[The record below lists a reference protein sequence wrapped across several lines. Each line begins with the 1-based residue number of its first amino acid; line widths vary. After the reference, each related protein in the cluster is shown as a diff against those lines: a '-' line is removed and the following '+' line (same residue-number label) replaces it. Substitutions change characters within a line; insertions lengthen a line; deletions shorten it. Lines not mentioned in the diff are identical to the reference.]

1 MTLPYV
7 YLRHPQANTSV
18 FSHPLQLMLVKM
30 LVQTHE
36 GLDQKTKPLTSAEYR
51 SIKNK
56 FLLSH
61 ATISKA
67 ELTSLKND
75 GSLASKLQVFK
86 VPDTNLSVVTI
97 WNGVK
102 PNSDLVMVFGKK
114 WCATVHVLNSP
125 WSLRTNASNINFEG
139 DMDDAFKD
147 LLPFTLSYVGK

>member
-7 YLRHPQANTSV
+7 YIRQPQANTSV
-18 FSHPLQLMLVKM
+18 FSHPLHLMLVKM
-30 LVQTHE
+30 LEQTHE

-61 ATISKA
+61 AAIAKA
-67 ELTSLKND
+67 DLVSLKHE
-75 GSLASKLQVFK
+75 GSLPVKPQVFK

-97 WNGVK
+97 CNGVK